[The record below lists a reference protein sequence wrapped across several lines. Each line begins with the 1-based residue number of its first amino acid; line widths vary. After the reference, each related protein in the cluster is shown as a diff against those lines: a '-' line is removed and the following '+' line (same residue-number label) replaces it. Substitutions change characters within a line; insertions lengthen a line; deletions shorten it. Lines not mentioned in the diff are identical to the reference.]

1 MAILKQTPV
10 LPKERAPSFVF
21 ICKELNSVSDFADH
35 SSPSLV
41 ATELLTSAL
50 GCESSHRKGCAVLQ

>member
-41 ATELLTSAL
+41 AAELLTSAL
-50 GCESSHRKGCAVLQ
+50 GCESSHREGCAVLQ